1 MMNVEKEEGRRL
13 SRKVHKC
20 VKLLKK
26 NLMNKKNEITA
37 LEKLSK
43 ISQ

>member
-13 SRKVHKC
+13 IRMLHKC

-26 NLMNKKNEITA
+26 NLMNKNK